1 MGAAAKRYVFQIG
14 DVQAVIDGTSIV
26 ELYAVLNPSGNQRNL
41 RSTHLMTSTRIR
53 ELIQEQ
59 KMKYEEQQHTV
70 SKLKQELESM
80 VKVEKHHQERRLE
93 LEDYQEQEDS
103 GRSLEKAELV
113 TGAAATEEQGKK
125 NKAAGTGSVV
135 NGGEKNTASGS
146 LSVVGGGFKNTA
158 SDTMSVVG
166 GGEKNKAAGQTAVVA
181 GGKENETKGGI
192 SFIGGGDNNKCLSS
206 FSSVSGGSKN
216 KVAQAAVFSFIG
228 GGYKNKMKGEYGF
241 IGGGERNQVKAKWA
255 SVLGGY
261 KNLAK
266 GNYATAMGLNALAN
280 QDLCMAI
287 GLQLKTNNFVRA
299 NQVGDW
305 VLRAE
310 RIELRV
316 GAGADD
322 ALVLTKKNI
331 KKFKNILRGTR
342 RRRLEARSDEERNLL
357 TKLEELEDLVE
368 YQDVEIDEL
377 EGDIQDFYR
386 DLQEANAE
394 LFGINS
400 D

>member
-1 MGAAAKRYVFQIG
+1 MG
-14 DVQAVIDGTSIV
+14 

-70 SKLKQELESM
+70 SKLKQELEYM
-80 VKVEKHHQERRLE
+80 VEGEKHHQELRLE

-103 GRSLEKAELV
+103 GRTLEKDEAV
-113 TGAAATEEQGKK
+113 TGSAATEEQGKK

-166 GGEKNKAAGQTAVVA
+166 AGEKNKAVGEEAVVA
-181 GGKENETKGGI
+181 GGKENETKGGFA
-192 SFIGGGDNNKCLSS
+192 FIGGGE
-206 FSSVSGGSKN
+206 
-216 KVAQAAVFSFIG
+216 
-228 GGYKNKMKGEYGF
+228 KNKMIGEYGF
-241 IGGGERNQVKAKWA
+241 IGGGEKNEVAAKWA
-255 SVLGGY
+255 SVLGGS
-261 KNLAK
+261 KNLVK
-266 GNYATAMGLNALAN
+266 GNYATAMGWNALAN
-280 QDLCMAI
+280 QNLCMTI
-287 GLQLKTNNFVRA
+287 GLQLNTDKFVRA

-310 RIELRV
+310 HIELRF
-316 GAGADD
+316 GTGADG

-331 KKFKNILRGTR
+331 KKFQNILKGAL

-357 TKLEELEDLVE
+357 TELEVLEDLVE
-368 YQDVEIDEL
+368 YQEVEIDEI

-386 DLQEANAE
+386 DLQEANEE
-394 LFGINS
+394 LFEINS